1 MEKPRWFTKFSRK
14 YTLNMKIKLELFGA
28 SRDLSSKDYLEF
40 NIDKKSSIKDLRK
53 KLINYVNN
61 KFKGNN
67 NFKKIVETS
76 VFCSENNN
84 IVSEDY
90 EIIKD
95 QKIGIIP
102 PIGGG

>member
-1 MEKPRWFTKFSRK
+1 
-14 YTLNMKIKLELFGA
+14 MKIKIELFGA

-76 VFCSENNN
+76 AFCSENNN